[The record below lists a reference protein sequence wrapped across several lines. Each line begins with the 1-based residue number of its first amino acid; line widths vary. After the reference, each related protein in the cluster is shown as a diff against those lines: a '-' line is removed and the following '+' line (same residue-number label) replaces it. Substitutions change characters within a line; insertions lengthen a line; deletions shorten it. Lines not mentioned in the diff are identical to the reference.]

1 MWFRAKLKRSVWE
14 GENQLYSRR
23 RHRKLLHKKD
33 SLRILLVSVT
43 VMILLMVLT
52 TQPIRLFN
60 AYLSIPANI
69 EPLIVEYRQTD
80 LHSALQQSIMGHH
93 NVLCADVAERQ
104 TNSREV
110 LPIPPKF
117 PVRMSFR
124 MHCEDLFVN
133 NIYGTGNVLLML
145 YNIRLIARLLG
156 NVSIQMECVDA
167 METRSSL
174 VIPWIMGSFPAN
186 VWPGPS
192 ASLEDA
198 CDSFQPKTAHI
209 IVDDIQYELRRM
221 AISLVGVPS
230 INHPAANFTVKESK
244 ERTLQV
250 PMTTA
255 PLRSDVEL
263 DDVVIHFRCG
273 DIIELKAHHKYHY
286 VRWSVL
292 AKRISPAARTIGIV
306 TQPSQGQTR
315 KIDNHNRDRCTQLL
329 GPMQTYLQQRL
340 PWAQVRI
347 RNAPEETIALAFS
360 RFIMANQSLA
370 GGFSTF
376 YRMPFYA
383 TFGTAYDYDEMG
395 DNHMVSSELMMD
407 LWQNETGLQRILSLF
422 TSDED

>member
-1 MWFRAKLKRSVWE
+1 MWLRAKIKRSVRE
-14 GENQLYSRR
+14 GENQLFIRR
-23 RHRKLLHKKD
+23 RHRILHKKG
-33 SLRILLVSVT
+33 SLRILLVSFT
-43 VMILLMVLT
+43 MAILLMILT
-52 TQPIRLFN
+52 TQPLQLFN
-60 AYLSIPANI
+60 AYLSIPANV
-69 EPLIVEYRQTD
+69 EPLIVEYRQED
-80 LHSALQQSIMGHH
+80 LRGALQQSIMGHH

-104 TNSREV
+104 TNSREA
-110 LPIPPKF
+110 LPTPPQF

-167 METRSSL
+167 METRSRL
-174 VIPWIMGSFPAN
+174 IVPWVLGSFAAN
-186 VWPGPS
+186 TWPGPS

-198 CDSFQPKTAHI
+198 CDSFQPKTARI
-209 IVDDIQYELRRM
+209 ISDDIQYELRRM
-221 AISLVGVPS
+221 AISLVGAPS
-230 INHPAANFTVKESK
+230 NNHPAANFTLDESR
-244 ERTLQV
+244 ERTLQI
-250 PMTTA
+250 PMATA
-255 PLRSDVEL
+255 PLLSDVEL

-292 AKRISPAARTIGIV
+292 AKWISPAARTIGIV

-315 KIDNHNRDRCTQLL
+315 KIDNSNRDRCTQLL
-329 GPMQTYLQQRL
+329 GPMQKYFQKKFPQ
-340 PWAQVRI
+340 AQVRI
-347 RNAPEETIALAFS
+347 RNAPKETIALAFS

-383 TFGTAYDYDEMG
+383 TFGTAYDCDEMG
-395 DNHMVSSELMMD
+395 DNYMVSSELMMD
-407 LWQNETGLQRILSLF
+407 RWQKENGLQQILSLF

>member
-1 MWFRAKLKRSVWE
+1 
-14 GENQLYSRR
+14 
-23 RHRKLLHKKD
+23 
-33 SLRILLVSVT
+33 
-43 VMILLMVLT
+43 
-52 TQPIRLFN
+52 
-60 AYLSIPANI
+60 
-69 EPLIVEYRQTD
+69 
-80 LHSALQQSIMGHH
+80 
-93 NVLCADVAERQ
+93 
-104 TNSREV
+104 
-110 LPIPPKF
+110 
-117 PVRMSFR
+117 

-167 METRSSL
+167 MEARSSL
-174 VIPWIMGSFPAN
+174 VVPWVMGSFAAN
-186 VWPGPS
+186 LWPGPS
-192 ASLEDA
+192 VSLEDA
-198 CDSFQPKTAHI
+198 CDSLQPKTAHI

-230 INHPAANFTVKESK
+230 KDHPAANFTLNEAKES
-244 ERTLQV
+244 TLQV
-250 PMTTA
+250 PMATA
-255 PLRSDVEL
+255 PLLSDVEL

-292 AKRISPAARTIGIV
+292 AKWISATARSIGIV

-329 GPMQTYLQQRL
+329 GPMQTYFQKKFPQT
-340 PWAQVRI
+340 QVRI
-347 RNAPEETIALAFS
+347 RNASEETIALAFS

-376 YRMPFYA
+376 YRMPYYA
-383 TFGTAYDYDEMG
+383 TFGTAYDFDEMG

-407 LWQNETGLQRILSLF
+407 LWQNETGLQQIVSLF
-422 TSDED
+422 TSDEV